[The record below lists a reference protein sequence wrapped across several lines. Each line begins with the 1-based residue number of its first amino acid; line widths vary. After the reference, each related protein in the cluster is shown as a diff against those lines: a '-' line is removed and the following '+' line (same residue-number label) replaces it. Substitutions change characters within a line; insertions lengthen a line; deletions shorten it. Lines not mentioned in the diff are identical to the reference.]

1 MFLSLWMFSL
11 SELTVSV
18 LYTITATSVPS
29 LVSFYVIVYWFVRG
43 IEILFIVFID
53 TPTNDC
59 DCIHLFPS
67 LTVILPTSA
76 TYNR

>member
-1 MFLSLWMFSL
+1 MFSF

-18 LYTITATSVPS
+18 LYTITTTSVQS

-43 IEILFIVFID
+43 IVEILFIVFIFN
-53 TPTNDC
+53 PTNDC
-59 DCIHLFPS
+59 HCINLIPS
-67 LTVILPTSA
+67 LTVNQPSSA